1 MLVQLQVCSWLAL
14 SVAAR
19 EGPAAGPPAAPAGSQ
34 AAWPYICA
42 ALKMATPMAKLAQD
56 TAERL
61 FLLDTRGW
69 CVVEDALSPHDVQQ
83 LLAELS
89 AAAGMDGTTTT
100 GAAEELMVSQSTE
113 DGTVRRWPFP
123 YHWGPAFT
131 ALVDNPRITP
141 LLHGRLGAAVKLDHE
156 YVQTLHPN
164 GSGAPVLSGGI
175 HGGPRN
181 HATGA
186 RGIAGSG
193 GGELLTV
200 VYELLDVYVCP
211 ALALPHTYLRHCQT
225 RNDLIAPQHTDTRPC
240 MGILNAQGGVRWW
253 IWRGQWFAQG
263 DDAAPN
269 FAPCR
274 SGHAHLP

>member
-1 MLVQLQVCSWLAL
+1 
-14 SVAAR
+14 
-19 EGPAAGPPAAPAGSQ
+19 
-34 AAWPYICA
+34 
-42 ALKMATPMAKLAQD
+42 MATPMAQLAQD

-211 ALALPHTYLRHCQT
+211 AAPALPHTACDTTVRHVRLSQT
-225 RNDLIAPQHTDTRPC
+225 RNDWIAPH
-240 MGILNAQGGVRWW
+240 
-253 IWRGQWFAQG
+253 
-263 DDAAPN
+263 
-269 FAPCR
+269 
-274 SGHAHLP
+274 